1 MCVSCPTIKLCSI
14 NDSLF
19 YFSCRFDNAT
29 KNYKLYYDMNLR
41 QHYVGDKHFDNLSDL
56 VADGLICF
64 YVHLKAAGYIASMNT
79 GDESVY
85 EESPYMR

>member
-1 MCVSCPTIKLCSI
+1 
-14 NDSLF
+14 
-19 YFSCRFDNAT
+19 
-29 KNYKLYYDMNLR
+29 MNLR